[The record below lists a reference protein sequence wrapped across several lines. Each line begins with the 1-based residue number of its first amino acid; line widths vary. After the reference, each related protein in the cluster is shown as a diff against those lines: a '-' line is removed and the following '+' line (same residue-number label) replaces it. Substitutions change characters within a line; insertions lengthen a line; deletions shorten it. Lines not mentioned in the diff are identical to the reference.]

1 MSTTPSA
8 LWNVERFDI
17 GMDSP
22 VFKVVSDEEAC
33 ARNGSTTKT
42 KATGKY
48 ILARSDPE
56 VPQTCES

>member
-17 GMDSP
+17 GMGSP
-22 VFKVVSDEEAC
+22 VFEVASDEEAC
-33 ARNGSTTKT
+33 ARKGSATQI

-48 ILARSDPE
+48 ILARSGPK
-56 VPQTCES
+56 TGES